1 MSRSIVAHDPY
12 SYKPDAPCPKCGVQ
26 VTFKGPPLVACPN
39 AKCGWAVILMPGE
52 SAELSFAWAGIDRGL
67 NLAAFLA
74 EIASRCAPVADQP
87 GQVLPGKPKPTTH
100 RARVLPD
107 AAERPLDRLERLAD
121 QFEYNGA
128 ELRWNPD
135 TGLEASSQ
143 ERDDAANTPVRW
155 YSIYPFDHLW
165 LCECKAGKQNIC
177 AHRAG
182 YWRHLDTTL
191 RDPDSD
197 LTPNRRTTMERI
209 YAQLMRQAGVIA
221 PAVPKPARSDA
232 ELAAAATQARAD
244 LFGEVA

>member
-121 QFEYNGA
+121 QFEYNGGVLTRA
-128 ELRWNPD
+128 QGQVFA
-135 TGLEASSQ
+135 TSQ
-143 ERDDAANTPVRW
+143 ERDDANAPRTRYALGRVKGFW
-155 YSIYPFDHLW
+155 M
-165 LCECKAGKQNIC
+165 CECPAGKRPIC

-182 YWRHLDTTL
+182 YRTHLVVKL
-191 RDPDSD
+191 SDPDVTLGAD
-197 LTPNRRTTMERI
+197 ERAHMTTVLTE
-209 YAQLMRQAGVIA
+209 LDRQFGIRAA
-221 PAVPKPARSDA
+221 RPARSDA
-232 ELAAAATQARAD
+232 ELAAAAAQARAD
-244 LFGEVA
+244 LFGEVT